1 MSLGEIHRLV
11 VELFNLT
18 MVYEYD
24 GDLVEILYLGTE
36 LIYFSCLV
44 FCPLRG
50 LQENDPLVNLF

>member
-1 MSLGEIHRLV
+1 MSLGEIHKLV

-44 FCPLRG
+44 FLSPEGASRK
-50 LQENDPLVNLF
+50 